1 MNSKLLRKYIRESL
15 GREIML
21 SPERLRPRS
30 TGGEQQRELTV
41 VETIDKTR
49 LSDEE
54 VLEEL
59 IVAAGPDTYI
69 RFEKKYG
76 DLEFPPLKV
85 SPEIKYYTPHGIY
98 GYPLNQ
104 VNVENLVNFGAPTS
118 ADFATDYHFFH
129 IYKLDKSRTVNVS
142 KGDNDENQI
151 AGRYTTEKKV
161 IDDIAEC
168 VRIISY
174 MFHESKHKPPVE
186 IYMSSNSSEE
196 SSILYNIEQDIAKL
210 GSTNS
215 NISLQDI
222 FSKYKKYVVKENEDS
237 DTSKKLIEVYKQEI
251 AASIFKYIKARI
263 STDSINKNSS
273 KQFLLFKILKSSVEH
288 IVHHFGY
295 SEGIRRSQYYSL
307 LLKAIGITGITD
319 LGTSTIHASEP
330 SQAVSFDF
338 SGDTIKPIGT
348 FKNIFK
354 NANLKELKVK
364 FDQILEGLTK
374 TNIVNWTA
382 DFTNEKPIYD
392 YENISLK
399 YFKIL
404 IKHIKNNF
412 GKLKGFVNNIAKKNN
427 HSDVLS
433 YIYDN
438 RESLGLDGIKDGLF
452 SSLTD
457 NEKLPDRVSNEL
469 YKVFVKDNI
478 NESSNSLR
486 NKLGFEEYF
495 FAINFVSSSALT
507 KEAMLDI
514 IEKIKIPKISTFSSF
529 AIQGLM
535 DSEHLDREVS
545 LKIIKK
551 FGMNSLIHN
560 TSAPLTDYYLAEA
573 IEGYNLFEKKIT
585 SFSGTTLKKV
595 LQRLCDILKN
605 PHVKDKEIKYII
617 LKLSP
622 LLKEISK
629 LKCPTSAGF
638 YDFDEYVYI
647 LADAFSASQN
657 VTSSHLEAATL
668 TKEEKINILK
678 IFTFIP
684 WQDHREMNQHK
695 DDDGDVPDDD
705 EDISYD
711 FNMLDQ
717 GLKFLEKFVPP
728 GTDVEVISN
737 TRRIFSDAYEYF
749 VNAKKYGVG

>member
-1 MNSKLLRKYIRESL
+1 MNNKLLRKYIRESL
-15 GREIML
+15 GREVMF

-30 TGGEQQRELTV
+30 TGGEQQRELTT
-41 VETIDKTR
+41 VEAIDKTNM
-49 LSDEE
+49 SDEE

-104 VNVENLVNFGAPTS
+104 VNVENLVSFGAPTS
-118 ADFATDYHFFH
+118 ADFATDYDFFH
-129 IYKLDKSRTVNVS
+129 IYKLDKSRTVNIS
-142 KGDNDENQI
+142 KGDDDINQI

-161 IDDIAEC
+161 IDDITEC

-174 MFHESKHKPPVE
+174 MFHENKNKQPVE
-186 IYMSSNSSEE
+186 ITMSSDSPEE
-196 SSILYNIEQDIAKL
+196 SSILNKLEQDIVKL
-210 GSTNS
+210 GSSNS
-215 NISLQDI
+215 RISLSDI
-222 FSKYKKYVVKENEDS
+222 FSKYKKYVVKTNKTS
-237 DTSKKLIEVYKQEI
+237 DETKKLIEVYKQEI
-251 AASIFKYIKARI
+251 AASIFKYIKARM
-263 STDSINKNSS
+263 STETINKNSS
-273 KQFLLFKILKSSVEH
+273 KQFLLFKMLKSSIEY
-288 IVHHFGY
+288 IVNHFGY
-295 SEGIRRSQYYSL
+295 SEGIRGSQYYSL

-319 LGTSTIHASEP
+319 LGTSTIHANEP

-348 FKNIFK
+348 FKNIFRD
-354 NANLKELKVK
+354 ANLKELKVK
-364 FDQILEGLTK
+364 FDQILEDLTK

-382 DFTNEKPIYD
+382 DFVKEKPIYN
-392 YENISLK
+392 YKNISLK

-404 IKHIKNNF
+404 VKSIKNDSS
-412 GKLKGFVNNIAKKNN
+412 KLKDFVNNIARKNN

-452 SSLTD
+452 STLSG
-457 NEKLPDRVSNEL
+457 NEKLPARVSNEL

-478 NESSNSLR
+478 NESNNSLR
-486 NKLGFEEYF
+486 NKLGSEASF
-495 FAINFVSSSALT
+495 FAVNFVSSPALT
-507 KEAMLDI
+507 KEAMIDI
-514 IEKIKIPKISTFSSF
+514 IEKTESKFTSF
-529 AIQGLM
+529 AIQALKV
-535 DSEHLDREVS
+535 SNHLDREVS
-545 LKIIKK
+545 VKIIKK
-551 FGMNSLIHN
+551 FGMNSLLHN
-560 TSAPLTDYYLAEA
+560 TSVPLTDYYLKNA
-573 IEGYNLFEKKIT
+573 IEEYNLFTKKIT
-585 SFSGTTLKKV
+585 SLSGATLEEAV
-595 LQRLCDILKN
+595 QRLCDILKN

-622 LLKEISK
+622 LLKEIGK

-647 LADAFSASQN
+647 LTNAFEESSN
-657 VTSSHLEAATL
+657 ITSNHLEAATL

-684 WQDHREMNQHK
+684 WQNYREMNQHK
-695 DDDGDVPDDD
+695 DDDGFVPDDD

-711 FNMLDQ
+711 FDMLDQ
-717 GLKFLEKFVPP
+717 GLKFLAYDTAGE
-728 GTDVEVISN
+728 GTGNIE
-737 TRRIFSDAYEYF
+737 RIFSDAYEYF
-749 VNAKKYGVG
+749 VNKKKKEEV